1 MIKAIIFDFG
11 NVICTVNNG
20 LFLERISK
28 YTSKTVGKLEGLIY
42 QNPTLPIEY
51 EKGAISSDEFFEK
64 VAQLCELKMDK
75 QTFIEAFTDI
85 FEPIETTF
93 ALIRKLKGRY
103 KLGLLSNTSQWDYE
117 YGIKAAEV
125 FGLFEAVSLSFE
137 LRAMKP
143 SEKIYRDIVGKLGVA
158 AEECVF
164 IDDCQANVEGA
175 RQAGLYGIWY
185 NSYEQLVESLE
196 ELGIG
201 V

>member
-1 MIKAIIFDFG
+1 M
-11 NVICTVNNG
+11 
-20 LFLERISK
+20 
-28 YTSKTVGKLEGLIY
+28 
-42 QNPTLPIEY
+42 
-51 EKGAISSDEFFEK
+51 SSDEFFEK

-143 SEKIYRDIVGKLGVA
+143 SEKIYRDIVGKLGLA

-164 IDDCQANVEGA
+164 IDDCQANVEGD